1 MIVGYNFLCKGLK
14 QPMAVKGDSYDE
26 CLLKFRDYWSNDY
39 DVDTNEILSVNS
51 INVDFDIV

>member
-14 QPMAVKGDSYDE
+14 EPMSVKGNSYDE
-26 CLLKFRDYWSNDY
+26 CFLKFREYWDNDY
-39 DVDTNEILSVNS
+39 DVDTNEMLSINS